1 MKILYC
7 LNPLERNKVEENFA
21 KENEVASSLGISFDL
36 FDYDEFVSTNEI
48 IGIKKS
54 NAQEIC
60 IFRGWMLEPSLYE
73 KLYYSLIQYGLTLI
87 NKPNEYKFCHWLPES
102 YECIKDYTP
111 KSIWTLNE
119 DKNGIDEIIDKL
131 KIFNGKPII
140 IKDYVKSM
148 KHFWNEA
155 CYISNSSD
163 FEEVNRVVS
172 TFLKYQYNEPQGG
185 LVFREFIELE
195 SIGIHPKSKM
205 PLSKEY
211 RLLYLNNTLLSIFKY
226 WDEGE
231 YTTDLPDLN
240 RFNEIAMNIKSNLFT
255 MDIAKTTSNEW
266 IIVELGDGQ
275 VAGFPENADLVKIYS
290 GFKTYDDEAL
300 KTIAKC

>member
-1 MKILYC
+1 
-7 LNPLERNKVEENFA
+7 
-21 KENEVASSLGISFDL
+21 
-36 FDYDEFVSTNEI
+36 
-48 IGIKKS
+48 
-54 NAQEIC
+54 
-60 IFRGWMLEPSLYE
+60 
-73 KLYYSLIQYGLTLI
+73 
-87 NKPNEYKFCHWLPES
+87 
-102 YECIKDYTP
+102 
-111 KSIWTLNE
+111 
-119 DKNGIDEIIDKL
+119 
-131 KIFNGKPII
+131 
-140 IKDYVKSM
+140 
-148 KHFWNEA
+148 
-155 CYISNSSD
+155 
-163 FEEVNRVVS
+163 
-172 TFLKYQYNEPQGG
+172 
-185 LVFREFIELE
+185 
-195 SIGIHPKSKM
+195 M